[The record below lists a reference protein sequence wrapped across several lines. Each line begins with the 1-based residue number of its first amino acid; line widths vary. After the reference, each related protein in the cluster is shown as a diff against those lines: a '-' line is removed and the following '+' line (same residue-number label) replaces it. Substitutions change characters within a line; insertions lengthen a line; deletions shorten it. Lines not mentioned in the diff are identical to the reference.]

1 MLLERDLIFL
11 GWDWAQRYHGP
22 CPGLVRSQQMEEDGP
37 PRRTD
42 NRPYM
47 VVRSPQADGADK
59 WFDLDTSRAR
69 TRSDWTRR
77 RASSTSWGNQ
87 AGRRRIC
94 LSATHPVSDGAG
106 ASCSCG
112 ASSRSSPFFL
122 LVNICIYTL
131 VSTASPSIPYLLL
144 PRQESI

>member
-47 VVRSPQADGADK
+47 VGRSPQADGTDK

-77 RASSTSWGNQ
+77 RASSTSWGMGGNQ
-87 AGRRRIC
+87 AGRRRRRRRRIC

-106 ASCSCG
+106 AS
-112 ASSRSSPFFL
+112 PL
-122 LVNICIYTL
+122 
-131 VSTASPSIPYLLL
+131 IPYLLL

>member
-47 VVRSPQADGADK
+47 VGRSPQADGTDK

-69 TRSDWTRR
+69 IRR

-87 AGRRRIC
+87 AGRRRRIC

-106 ASCSCG
+106 AYH
-112 ASSRSSPFFL
+112 RSLTCCYQGKKAFD
-122 LVNICIYTL
+122 IADAWRKHIH
-131 VSTASPSIPYLLL
+131 
-144 PRQESI
+144 